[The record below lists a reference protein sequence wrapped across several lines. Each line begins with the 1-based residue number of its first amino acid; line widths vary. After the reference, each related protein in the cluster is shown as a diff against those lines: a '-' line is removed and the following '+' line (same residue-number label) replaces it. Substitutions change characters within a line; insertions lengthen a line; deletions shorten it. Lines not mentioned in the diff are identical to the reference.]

1 MLRIWGPVILIEDNQ
16 KLVDNPV
23 RPLNREEDVF
33 QFIINDLNYAV
44 DNLSEQ
50 SDKGRATSWAA
61 KGILAKV

>member
-1 MLRIWGPVILIEDNQ
+1 MRSCAYFYMLRIWGPVILIEDNQ

-50 SDKGRATSWAA
+50 SD
-61 KGILAKV
+61 